1 MSVHSCV
8 FIFYIQDENICW
20 TIQQYIEVQIK
31 SYTIT
36 FLRQI
41 FEGLLTELGKVS
53 APSMLLQD
61 FNYFFNKAIAQYINT
76 WYTYYDQNQQT
87 TDSLR
92 VLKATAVLDVN
103 KVNQYSELSNFSIG
117 KANLFNCIYEVTLP
131 SDYQH
136 LLNCICVYKVNKNY
150 KCFDAGNYA
159 QYAATRLTADNWS
172 RVINDYFTRPLPERP
187 YYYIHNINGNTLVPT
202 NPYNSSEG
210 TGTDMN
216 GDYSV
221 TVDQTYTI
229 TYTQD
234 DSTITKSDITYYK
247 YEDGELTY
255 YTGVEENSLE
265 VSGTVSYDNDS
276 KTLTIDESSEEVIE
290 NAGSLSE
297 ITTSSATYK
306 ATITQIYQYYI
317 SEKEYS
323 YDNVAKCKMFTD
335 DDCDDDQTPKVLM
348 AVLNEDDDSHREDGV
363 FSLADDSIT
372 GTSLLDNWT
381 CDTDQNTYSNI
392 YINFY
397 ESTGILNI
405 LNNSL
410 ETIATISNVYSFDL
424 GTRYEN
430 YTSSITQYSFEADSM
445 GTEHDDTALIIHY
458 YDVYV
463 ENVNYYRIEDAVL
476 TYGLRDELVTV
487 STSENQTII
496 DDNKGTIIISSDD
509 SETIDDVISY
519 YISGNTLTYKQA
531 VDATE
536 VGEVSNFT
544 AQAETTG
551 TSGNSNFKR
560 TISLNTGDEADAVEK
575 ETAYRY
581 GNASQIRMEIRYG
594 NDDSLF
600 TLQKV
605 LIDYLK
611 CPQYIRLTQEQMNL
625 TEDTSQ
631 IMEFPDYVC
640 QEITNILVKLVMEN
654 IGSARI
660 SNNMAINQTI
670 TPPAAAAVARSPQ
683 ALAQSQK

>member
-1 MSVHSCV
+1 M
-8 FIFYIQDENICW
+8 
-20 TIQQYIEVQIK
+20 TA
-31 SYTIT
+31 
-36 FLRQI
+36 RQI

-103 KVNQYSELSNFSIG
+103 KVDQYSELSNFSIG

-136 LLNCICVYKVNKNY
+136 LLNCICIYKVNKNY

-159 QYAATRLTADNWS
+159 QYAATRLTADDWS

-234 DSTITKSDITYYK
+234 DSTTTVTGVTYYA
-247 YEDGELTY
+247 YDSDSQTLTY
-255 YTGVEENSLE
+255 YTGVSEHE
-265 VSGTVSYDNDS
+265 VEISDIESYDADT
-276 KTLTIDESSEEVIE
+276 KELVILPSEVVETVIE
-290 NAGSLSE
+290 NAGSLE
-297 ITTSSATYK
+297 KNDEEYTY
-306 ATITQIYQYYI
+306 TYYI
-317 SEKEYS
+317 SN
-323 YDNVAKCKMFTD
+323 NV
-335 DDCDDDQTPKVLM
+335 
-348 AVLNEDDDSHREDGV
+348 NS
-363 FSLADDSIT
+363 
-372 GTSLLDNWT
+372 
-381 CDTDQNTYSNI
+381 YSNVLKW
-392 YINFY
+392 Y
-397 ESTGILNI
+397 
-405 LNNSL
+405 
-410 ETIATISNVYSFDL
+410 NV
-424 GTRYEN
+424 
-430 YTSSITQYSFEADSM
+430 
-445 GTEHDDTALIIHY
+445 TEEQCDDTAEPQVAFVLITGDNGDDYEKYYKGIDLTEYDDFELGGSTQEINDLKFILRSNGDLEIYNNNTEVVDTIHGVFCY
-458 YDVYV
+458 KIGDSEEIDANVKADSQITDWTITLSDSSSYELCVIYADDIQENINYIYDTKASDGTY
-463 ENVNYYRIEDAVL
+463 VL
-476 TYGLRDELVTV
+476 TYGIRDEQV
-487 STSENQTII
+487 SGTYTDLE
-496 DDNKGTIIISSDD
+496 DVVDNSDGTITISGQQRQTL
-509 SETIDDVISY
+509 ENVISY
-519 YISGNTLTYKQA
+519 SFVDGILTYKQA
-531 VDATE
+531 DTANSIGT
-536 VGEVSNFT
+536 VSNFT

>member
-1 MSVHSCV
+1 M
-8 FIFYIQDENICW
+8 
-20 TIQQYIEVQIK
+20 TA
-31 SYTIT
+31 
-36 FLRQI
+36 RQI

-61 FNYFFNKAIAQYINT
+61 FNYFFNKAISQYINT

-103 KVNQYSELSNFSIG
+103 KVDQYSELSNFSIG

-136 LLNCICVYKVNKNY
+136 LLNCICIYKVSKNY

-159 QYAATRLTADNWS
+159 QYAATRLTADDWS

-187 YYYIHNINGNTLVPT
+187 YYYIHNINANDFVPT

-234 DSTITKSDITYYK
+234 DSTTTKSDITYYE

-265 VSGTVSYDNDS
+265 VSGTVSYDKDTH
-276 KTLTIDESSEEVIE
+276 TLTVDESGEEIIE
-290 NAGSLSE
+290 NAGSLSQ
-297 ITTSSATYK
+297 ITTSSSTYK
-306 ATITQIYQYYI
+306 ATATQIYQYYV

-323 YDNVAKCKMFTD
+323 YDNVGKCKIFTD
-335 DDCDDDQTPKVLM
+335 DDCDDDQEPKVLM
-348 AVLNEDDDSHREDGV
+348 AILNDDDDSHREDGV

-372 GTSLLDNWT
+372 GASLLDGWT
-381 CDTDQNTYSNI
+381 DDTDQNTYSNVTL
-392 YINFY
+392 NFS
-397 ESTGILNI
+397 ESAGILEIMDENK
-405 LNNSL
+405 NV
-410 ETIATISNVYSFDL
+410 IATISNVYSFDL
-424 GTRYEN
+424 GTQYEN
-430 YTSSITQYSFEADSM
+430 YTSTITGYSFELDSM
-445 GTEHDDTALIIHY
+445 GTDHDSTSLIIHY
-458 YDVYV
+458 YDFYK

-487 STSENQTII
+487 SVSETQSITEDKSNDTII
-496 DDNKGTIIISSDD
+496 LTTDN
-509 SETIDDVISY
+509 SETIEDVISY
-519 YISGNTLTYKQA
+519 YISGDTLTYKQA

-600 TLQKV
+600 ILQKV

-640 QEITNILVKLVMEN
+640 QEIINILVKLVMEN

-660 SNNMAINQTI
+660 SNNMAVNQTI